1 MKSSK
6 IGIRITAWLVLVLSI
21 SIGLAPWP
29 NAATAVEGPD
39 PTSGVVSALE
49 GRGEISGGEGDQ
61 DIRPL
66 EQGSLIGP
74 WDSVTT
80 AKDSKAFL
88 TWTKG
93 LAASL
98 GEFSTVLFS
107 PEVED
112 ANTVY
117 RLQLVEGL
125 VRVTHHAQQAHP
137 DLMYEVV
144 TPVGAV
150 SPARIDEPADFVVEV
165 YEPAK
170 TTITVISGKVRVKN
184 PRPGGW
190 GQRIVSACQSVT
202 IEEGKDAVEQL
213 SSSSEALKQLVVA
226 TTIPRTLSDLVEECR
241 IASVPPYQDAPSPPP
256 PRFYEFTPDQ
266 YVHYWDVVDVYP
278 YDEIRIVQYYDQ
290 GCTVL
295 LPGIGQFYVTLP
307 PAVGWTYDSAVLE
320 PWVRYAFIQKVVLY
334 ERRYLHDIRSRHQD
348 LHRLIHLAQ
357 ISRRPDL
364 LRDLRR
370 QLEDLTLREEWTLRR
385 LQRLEHRVSS
395 LDTQRRQL
403 APKLPRE
410 LDLDK
415 LVTASFGSEK
425 NINTVNA
432 FQNRI
437 ANEVRVQNRLADVTS
452 AQLIEMKEKI
462 AREKDPAKRLAFHK
476 ELGRLRGEVFEG
488 NIPLPHQSNDVKQVL
503 KQLAAAKQPEQQ
515 DKLRKQLLQEMKS
528 PDGPKPF
535 SSVPSLD
542 PLRKDIAQYPNPRTK
557 EVMQRKLTEVQKSME
572 ARTQAAAK
580 RAELDRMAQKAAAES
595 EPKKREELLRQLH
608 ELSKSAPAGS
618 PTPLQFIQEHPKRS
632 QGPEEKTRA
641 IIQQK
646 LDDLRTRESSVPA
659 AKIPE
664 RPDTRQFIQKPRETD
679 PEPGMRQRLERQKLR
694 SDLEQQEQRAQEL
707 RRQQVER
714 EKQAELQR
722 RHQEEQNRQAAQRL
736 REQQEQARQKELQ
749 QKEQE
754 KRAQELRRQQVEREK
769 QAELQRRHQEEQ
781 NRQAAQRLREQQE
794 QARQKELQQK
804 EQEKRAQELRRQQ
817 VEREKQAELQR
828 RHQEE
833 QNRQA
838 AQRLREQQERMRQ
851 AEAMRKQQEQA
862 RRQADQL
869 RHQQMQ
875 QQIRHSVG
883 RPDQKE
889 REKGQFPFDVRR

>member
-1 MKSSK
+1 MGSLSSYGKVATLSASESPGTGSKHEEVMMKSSR
-6 IGIRITAWLVLVLSI
+6 IGIRTTAWLVFVLSI

-112 ANTVY
+112 AGTVY

-184 PRPGGW
+184 PRPEGW

-226 TTIPRTLSDLVEECR
+226 TTIPGTLSDFVEECR
-241 IASVPPYQDAPSPPP
+241 IASVPPYQAAPSPPP
-256 PRFYEFTPDQ
+256 SQFYEYSPDE
-266 YVHYWDVVDVYP
+266 YVQYWDVVDVYP

-320 PWVRYAFIQKVVLY
+320 PWVRYAFIHKVVLY
-334 ERRYLHDIRSRHQD
+334 ERRYLHDIRSRHRD

-403 APKLPRE
+403 APRLPRG

-415 LVTASFGSEK
+415 VVTASFGSEK

-452 AQLIEMKEKI
+452 SHLIAMKEKI
-462 AREKDPAKRLAFHK
+462 AREKDPAKRIAFRK
-476 ELGRLRGEVFEG
+476 ELGRLRGEVLEG
-488 NIPLPHQSNDVKQVL
+488 NIPLPRQNNDVKQVL

-515 DKLRKQLLQEMKS
+515 DKLQKQFLQEMKS
-528 PDGPKPF
+528 PGGPKPF
-535 SSVPSLD
+535 SSVASLD
-542 PLRKDIAQYPNPRTK
+542 PLRKDIALYPNPRTK

-572 ARTQAAAK
+572 ARSQAVAK
-580 RAELDRMAQKAAAES
+580 RAELDRMAQKAAEES

-646 LDDLRTRESSVPA
+646 LDDLKTRELSVPA
-659 AKIPE
+659 AKIPD
-664 RPDTRQFIQKPRETD
+664 RPDTRQLIQKPQETD

-694 SDLEQQEQRAQEL
+694 SDLEQQEQARQKELQQKEQEKRTQEL

-722 RHQEEQNRQAAQRL
+722 RQQEEQSRQAAQRL
-736 REQQEQARQKELQ
+736 REQQERSRQMELQ
-749 QKEQE
+749 RKEQE
-754 KRAQELRRQQVEREK
+754 KRTQD
-769 QAELQRRHQEEQ
+769 
-781 NRQAAQRLREQQE
+781 
-794 QARQKELQQK
+794 
-804 EQEKRAQELRRQQ
+804 LRRQQ

-851 AEAMRKQQEQA
+851 AEAMRQQQEQA
-862 RRQADQL
+862 RRQAEQL
-869 RHQQMQ
+869 REQQMQ
-875 QQIRHSVG
+875 QQMRHPGG

-889 REKGQFPFDVRR
+889 REKGQFPFDMRR

>member
-6 IGIRITAWLVLVLSI
+6 IGIGTLAWLVFVLGI

-29 NAATAVEGPD
+29 NAATAVQRSD

-125 VRVTHHAQQAHP
+125 IRVTHNAQQAHP
-137 DLMYEVV
+137 DLMYEVI

-170 TTITVISGKVRVKN
+170 TAITVISGKVRVKN
-184 PRPGGW
+184 PRPEGW

-226 TTIPRTLSDLVEECR
+226 TTIPGTLSDFVEECR
-241 IASVPPYQDAPSPPP
+241 IASVPPYQAAPSLPP
-256 PRFYEFTPDQ
+256 PRFYESSPDE
-266 YVHYWDVVDVYP
+266 YVRYWDVVDVYP
-278 YDEIRIVQYYDQ
+278 YDEIRIVQYYDR

-320 PWVRYAFIQKVVLY
+320 PWVRYAFIHKVVLY
-334 ERRYLHDIRSRHQD
+334 QRRYLDDMHSRHRD
-348 LHRLIHLAQ
+348 LNRLIYLAQ

-403 APKLPRE
+403 APRLPRE

-415 LVTASFGSEK
+415 LVNASFGSEK

-452 AQLIEMKEKI
+452 AHLIAMKEKI
-462 AREKDPAKRLAFHK
+462 AGEKDPAKRLAFRK

-488 NIPLPHQSNDVKQVL
+488 NIPLPRQNNDVKQVF
-503 KQLAAAKQPEQQ
+503 KQLAEAKQPEQQ
-515 DKLRKQLLQEMKS
+515 DKLQKQLLEEMKS
-528 PDGPKPF
+528 PGGPKPF
-535 SSVPSLD
+535 SSISSLD
-542 PLRKDIAQYPNPRTK
+542 PLRKNIAQYPNPRTK
-557 EVMQRKLTEVQKSME
+557 EVMQKRLTEVQKSME
-572 ARTQAAAK
+572 ARTQATEK
-580 RAELDRMAQKAAAES
+580 RAELDRMAHKAAAES

-608 ELSKSAPAGS
+608 ELSKSVPAGS
-618 PTPLQFIQEHPKRS
+618 PTPLQFIQDHAKRS

-646 LDDLRTRESSVPA
+646 LDDLKTRERSVPA
-659 AKIPE
+659 AKVPDRPE
-664 RPDTRQFIQKPRETD
+664 TRQLIQDPRQTN
-679 PEPGMRQRLERQKLR
+679 PEPEMRQRLEQQRLR
-694 SDLEQQEQRAQEL
+694 SDLERNEQARQKELQRKEQERRTQEL
-707 RRQQVER
+707 HRQQVER

-722 RHQEEQNRQAAQRL
+722 RHQEEQNRQAT
-736 REQQEQARQKELQ
+736 
-749 QKEQE
+749 
-754 KRAQELRRQQVEREK
+754 
-769 QAELQRRHQEEQ
+769 
-781 NRQAAQRLREQQE
+781 
-794 QARQKELQQK
+794 
-804 EQEKRAQELRRQQ
+804 
-817 VEREKQAELQR
+817 
-828 RHQEE
+828 
-833 QNRQA
+833 
-838 AQRLREQQERMRQ
+838 QRLREQQERMRQ

-862 RRQADQL
+862 RRQAEQF

-875 QQIRHSVG
+875 QQMRHSVG

-889 REKGQFPFDVRR
+889 REKGLFPFDVRR